1 MAQGGKF
8 SHPRPHRD
16 EERQIE
22 QAFRQITG
30 QEPAPQKPI
39 WSDELPIEPKFPQS
53 TTATQV
59 PDETAQIEQAFQ
71 QVTGQRVTPK
81 APPQPAVKPKA
92 ESFDLLPDDM
102 EAFFDQSTGRGEM
115 EPEYNDDP
123 DFIDKLL
130 AFWNKTVDFCSK
142 NQKVVLI
149 TLCAVAIAFI
159 GIFITVFV
167 ASTRDPYGDK
177 ILSNVII
184 ADVNVGGMTKNE
196 AVSAVKAVT
205 DDTYTKEDMVID
217 LSGIELRLS
226 PKDTDA
232 ALNVKSAV
240 DEAFDYGRTGTQEKR
255 EQAEEDSRTK
265 EYVIGLLPHL
275 QLDED
280 YILKTLT
287 GYAEDSGSTLTQP
300 TYGLEGTEPELSA
313 DKFDENAPCQTLV
326 ITLGTPGI
334 GFDAKDVYEQVL
346 DAYSQNRFLVTVDD
360 VEETK
365 DPDPVDLEAIY
376 REFYV
381 EPVDATINKNTSEAK
396 PGSYGYGF
404 DLPTAQKLVDEAEFG
419 ETVRIP
425 MEYIAPEILDAD
437 AFFRDTLGEYQS
449 RTTNHSDRTTNL
461 RLACQAIHDTV
472 LMPGESFS
480 FSSQLNN
487 SRGYK
492 TAPEDTGLDPSAQ
505 GGVSQVASALY
516 CAALVSDLEIVSRS
530 AHSYIP
536 SFVDSGLDA
545 TASLKL
551 RNSTAYPIRI
561 EAEVTGG
568 YVKVSIIGTEERDYY
583 IVLDSFVSE
592 TIQPETEYVDFI
604 YNNSQGYKDGDVIQ
618 EGTEGHEVK
627 SFKVKYSS
635 TNGKKLSSD
644 WVATTKYP
652 GEKQIVARV
661 EPEPTTGPT
670 TEPTTEATEPP
681 TRPTVP
687 PETTRPPETTAP
699 PETSAP
705 TETTV
710 PPTEPTVPSTTPA
723 TTPAEVPA
731 GNEAAAAET
740 VSGSD
745 TIS

>member
-1 MAQGGKF
+1 MAPGGKF
-8 SHPRPHRD
+8 SQPRPHRD

-22 QAFRQITG
+22 QAFRQVTG

-39 WSDELPIEPKFPQS
+39 WSEELPIEPKFPQS
-53 TTATQV
+53 APATQTL
-59 PDETAQIEQAFQ
+59 DETAQIEQAFQ

-81 APPQPAVKPKA
+81 TTPQPAPKA
-92 ESFDLLPDDM
+92 KTASFDLLPDDM
-102 EAFFDQSTGRGEM
+102 DAFFQPNAGNPEM

-130 AFWNKTVDFCSK
+130 LFWNKTVDFCSK
-142 NQKVVLI
+142 NQKMVLI
-149 TLCAVAIAFI
+149 ALCAVAIVFI
-159 GIFITVFV
+159 GIFVAIFF

-196 AVSAVKAVT
+196 AISAVKEVT
-205 DDTYTKEDMVID
+205 DHTYTREDMVID

-240 DEAFDYGRTGTQEKR
+240 AEAFDYGRTGTPEER
-255 EQAEEDSRTK
+255 EQAEKDSRTK

-280 YILKTLT
+280 YILKTIT
-287 GYAEDSGSTLTQP
+287 SYAEDSGSTLTQP
-300 TYGLEGTEPELSA
+300 TYGLEGEEPELSA

-334 GFDAKDVYEQVL
+334 GFDAKDVYAQVL
-346 DAYSQNRFLVTVDD
+346 DAYSQNQFLVTVED

-376 REFYV
+376 REFYI
-381 EPVDATINKNTSEAK
+381 EPVDASINQNNAQAK

-425 MEYIAPEILDAD
+425 MEYIVPEILDAD

-449 RTTNHSDRTTNL
+449 RATNHSDRNTNL

-480 FSSQLNN
+480 FSSKLN
-487 SRGYK
+487 STGGYK
-492 TAPEDTGLDPSAQ
+492 PAPEDTGLEPTAQ

-516 CAALVSDLEIVSRS
+516 CAALMSDLEIVSRN

-551 RNSTAYPIRI
+551 RNSTAYPVRI
-561 EAEVTGG
+561 EAEVSGG
-568 YVKVSIIGTEERDYY
+568 FVKVSIIGTEERDYY

-592 TIQPETEYVDFI
+592 TIQPETEYADFI
-604 YNNSQGYKDGDVIQ
+604 YNNTQGYKDGDVIQ
-618 EGTEGHEVK
+618 EGAEGYEVK
-627 SFKVKYSS
+627 SFQVKYNS

-652 GEKQIVARV
+652 GQKQIIARV
-661 EPEPTTGPT
+661 EPEPTTV
-670 TEPTTEATEPP
+670 PTTEATEPP
-681 TRPTVP
+681 TKPTVP
-687 PETTRPPETTAP
+687 PETTKPTEPTPP

-705 TETTV
+705 TNPTT
-710 PPTEPTVPSTTPA
+710 PATEPTVPATTP
-723 TTPAEVPA
+723 TTMPAEVPA

-740 VSGSD
+740 VSVSE
-745 TIS
+745 T